1 MRLLI
6 NHQTNYFY
14 GELAQRSVQ
23 YIRMTP
29 MPLAHQT
36 IHRWQVMLPKV
47 GALQKDGFGNEWVTL
62 CRNEAHNNLQM
73 QARGEVEINPATE
86 FIPDDPSVPYRLF
99 TIATPLTTC
108 GEAMRAFTQEHL
120 QGFFDADS
128 ESNSVAD
135 KRQMLQNLAQ
145 ALLQKMPYTKG
156 VTHVGTTAS
165 EAFEL
170 GAGVCQDHSHVFIA
184 CLRDLNIPARY
195 VSGYIYE
202 ASDAMMASHAWA
214 EVWLH
219 GNWYT
224 FDVSNQ
230 HFTPNCHVYVAIGR
244 DYLDAAPVRGVRL
257 GGGYENLFSQVM
269 VTALPS

>member
-1 MRLLI
+1 M
-6 NHQTNYFY
+6 
-14 GELAQRSVQ
+14 
-23 YIRMTP
+23 
-29 MPLAHQT
+29 
-36 IHRWQVMLPKV
+36 
-47 GALQKDGFGNEWVTL
+47 
-62 CRNEAHNNLQM
+62 
-73 QARGEVEINPATE
+73 
-86 FIPDDPSVPYRLF
+86 
-99 TIATPLTTC
+99 
-108 GEAMRAFTQEHL
+108 
-120 QGFFDADS
+120 
-128 ESNSVAD
+128 AD

-145 ALLQKMPYTKG
+145 RYCKNALHQRCD
-156 VTHVGTTAS
+156 HVGTAS
-165 EAFEL
+165 EAL
-170 GAGVCQDHSHVFIA
+170 SWGRRVPRSAVFIA